1 MKKTISTLAIFA
13 IALSAIAAIATR
25 ADAQMRPMMIPLT
38 TTMVITKP
46 APGEIFGN
54 KQVVTMGVGGKTYK
68 FVLNDAYV
76 DDPRGIIHWPDIW
89 QLVSQYTP
97 NFNVTGLGE
106 DTFAK
111 MQPGETLT
119 VRGMF
124 SRQQSDLRSDGH
136 GAGRRPLRPR
146 AALLGWWHRLR
157 RLPANSP

>member
-1 MKKTISTLAIFA
+1 MKPAILTIATCA
-13 IALSAIAAIATR
+13 IALSAIVSISTR
-25 ADAQMRPMMIPLT
+25 GEAQMRPMMIPLT

-46 APGEIFGN
+46 APGTIYGD

-68 FVLNDAYV
+68 FLLNDAYV

-89 QLVSQYTP
+89 QQVRQYKP

-111 MQPGETLT
+111 LQPGETLT

-124 SRQQSDLRSDGH
+124 SGNNQTFEVMGTQPG
-136 GAGRRPLRPR
+136 GGNFA
-146 AALLGWWHRLR
+146 
-157 RLPANSP
+157 PAQHY

>member
-1 MKKTISTLAIFA
+1 MKQNLNRITLFA
-13 IALSAIAAIATR
+13 VALSAIVCIAVR
-25 ADAQMRPMMIPLT
+25 AEAQLRPMGIPLT

-46 APGEIFGN
+46 APGTIYGD
-54 KQVVTMGVGGKTYK
+54 KQVVTMGVSGKTYK
-68 FVLNDAYV
+68 FLLNDAYV

-89 QLVSQYTP
+89 QLVRQYKP

-124 SRQQSDLRSDGH
+124 AANNQSFEVMGTEPGG
-136 GAGRRPLRPR
+136 GAF
-146 AALLGWWHRLR
+146 A
-157 RLPANSP
+157 PAQHY

>member
-1 MKKTISTLAIFA
+1 MKKTVSTLAIFA

-76 DDPRGIIHWPDIW
+76 DDPRGVIHWPDIW
-89 QLVSQYTP
+89 QLVRQYTP
-97 NFNVTGLGE
+97 NFNVTGIGE

-124 SRQQSDLRSDGH
+124 SGNNQTYEVMGTEP
-136 GAGRRPLRPR
+136 GGGPFA
-146 AALLGWWHRLR
+146 
-157 RLPANSP
+157 PAQHY

>member
-1 MKKTISTLAIFA
+1 MKNNINRITLFA
-13 IALSAIAAIATR
+13 VALSAIVCIAFVVR
-25 ADAQMRPMMIPLT
+25 ADAQLRPMGIPLT

-46 APGEIFGN
+46 APGTIYGD
-54 KQVVTMGVGGKTYK
+54 KQVVTMGVSGKTYK
-68 FVLNDAYV
+68 FLLNDAYV

-89 QLVSQYTP
+89 ELVRQYKP

-124 SRQQSDLRSDGH
+124 AANNQSFEVMGTEP
-136 GAGRRPLRPR
+136 GGGRF
-146 AALLGWWHRLR
+146 A
-157 RLPANSP
+157 PAQHY